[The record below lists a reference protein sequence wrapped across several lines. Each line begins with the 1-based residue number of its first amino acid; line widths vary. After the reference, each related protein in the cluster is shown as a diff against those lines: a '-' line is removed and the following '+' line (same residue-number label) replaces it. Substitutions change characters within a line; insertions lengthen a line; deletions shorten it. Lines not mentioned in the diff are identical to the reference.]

1 MLPKPLAEDV
11 TMIEL
16 LQILLSPLYV
26 VRSYLPLPLQL
37 HLRTPGLNSSQR
49 SLLAGRAVT
58 TVSIPSCLFVQVDPP
73 HQKGLLRIFFFQDS
87 FRISQAWKKF
97 LSGSLQDLRM
107 PTELFQDL
115 ERISESTRNSFRISE
130 RKRVFQDFSGLLV
143 LRRIPSWLFEPRRIL
158 SRLIPILESLKKI
171 PAPNKVLSG
180 SQDCFRISGSHY
192 FFDACREPIKIL
204 WGFLDDGTR
213 IFGSTMNSF
222 RITLPL
228 KNPFRIPF

>member
-73 HQKGLLRIFFFQDS
+73 HQKGLLRIFFFKIRSGSLKPEKSFSQDP
-87 FRISQAWKKF
+87 FRISECQ
-97 LSGSLQDLRM
+97 
-107 PTELFQDL
+107 
-115 ERISESTRNSFRISE
+115 RNSFRI
-130 RKRVFQDFSGLLV
+130 
-143 LRRIPSWLFEPRRIL
+143 
-158 SRLIPILESLKKI
+158 LKGSQNLHGI
-171 PAPNKVLSG
+171 LSG
-180 SQDCFRISGSHY
+180 SLNEKGFFRTFQDC
-192 FFDACREPIKIL
+192 
-204 WGFLDDGTR
+204 
-213 IFGSTMNSF
+213 
-222 RITLPL
+222 
-228 KNPFRIPF
+228 